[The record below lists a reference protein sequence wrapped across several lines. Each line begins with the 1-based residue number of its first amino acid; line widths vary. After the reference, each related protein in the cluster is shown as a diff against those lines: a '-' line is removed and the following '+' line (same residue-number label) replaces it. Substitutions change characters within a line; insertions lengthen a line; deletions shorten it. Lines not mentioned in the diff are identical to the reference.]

1 MLQRVGYGVM
11 AIAVLVLLFV
21 QDVVIAREAL
31 HVDSALGRLF
41 ARGSLVPVLF
51 VIVLLRGSFEMAR
64 MLRAKGAKPHACFA
78 NLCILFL
85 FLAPWLSAAGWFGDG
100 VAQQEGL
107 LWQVIGVTGAILGA
121 GVLTILGRDPQGS
134 VRDLSAT
141 MLMVLYLGLLGGFGT
156 MLRCG
161 KDVPGNEGA
170 WLLLI
175 VLLVTKVS
183 DIGAYFTGKAV
194 GRHKLIPTIS
204 PGKSIE
210 GAIGGVIASA
220 LVAAGF
226 AALPSLLPSAVV
238 GETQRPGLMLLYDL
252 TRSFSLTTETSEI
265 GPIARALIIGAL
277 LSIAGQFG
285 DLIESCFKRDSGVKD
300 SGHLLP
306 QYGGILDL
314 VDSPLFALPVAW
326 FLLRVVWK
334 IA

>member
-1 MLQRVGYGVM
+1 MM

-31 HVDSALGRLF
+31 HVQGPLGSLL
-41 ARGSLVPVLF
+41 ARGSLVPVLL
-51 VIVLLRGSFEMAR
+51 VVVLMRGSFEMTR
-64 MLRAKGAKPHACFA
+64 MLRAKGARPHAGFA
-78 NLCILFL
+78 NVCILFL
-85 FLAPWLSAAGWFGDG
+85 FLAPWLSAAGWLGDG
-100 VAQQEGL
+100 VTEQEGL
-107 LWQVIGVTGAILGA
+107 VWQVLGVTAALLGT
-121 GVLTILGRDPQGS
+121 GVLTILARDPQGS
-134 VRDLSAT
+134 VRDLGAT
-141 MLMVLYLGLLGGFGT
+141 MLMVSYLGLLGGFAT

-183 DIGAYFTGKAV
+183 DIGAYFTGKAI

-210 GAIGGVIASA
+210 GAVGGVIASA
-220 LVAAGF
+220 FVAAGF
-226 AALPSLLPSAVV
+226 AALPSLLPSAVI

-252 TRSFSLTTETSEI
+252 TRSFSVHTITSEI
-265 GPIARALIIGAL
+265 SPIARAFIIGAL

-314 VDSPLFALPVAW
+314 VDSPLFAMPVAW

>member
-1 MLQRVGYGVM
+1 MV
-11 AIAVLVLLFV
+11 AIGVLVLLFV
-21 QDVVIAREAL
+21 QDVIIAREAV
-31 HVDSALGRLF
+31 HVPGSLGQLL

-51 VIVLLRGSFEMAR
+51 VVVLLRGSMEMAR
-64 MLRAKGAKPHACFA
+64 MLRAKGAKPHAAFA
-78 NLCILFL
+78 NLSIIFL
-85 FLAPWLSAAGWFGDG
+85 FLAPWFSAAGFFGSG
-100 VAQQEGL
+100 VAEQEGL
-107 LWQVIGVTGAILGA
+107 LWQLVGVTGALLGA
-121 GVLTILGRDPQGS
+121 ATLTILGRDPQGS
-134 VRDLSAT
+134 VRDLGAT

-183 DIGAYFTGKAV
+183 DIGAYFTGKAI

-204 PGKSIE
+204 PGKSVE
-210 GAIGGVIASA
+210 GAIGGVVASA

-226 AALPSLLPSAVV
+226 AALPSVLPPGVV
-238 GETQRPGLMLLYDL
+238 GETQQPAVMLLYDL
-252 TRSFSLTTETSEI
+252 TRSFSVSTVTSEM
-265 GPIARALIIGAL
+265 GPIGRALIIGAV

-314 VDSPLFALPVAW
+314 VDSPLFAMPVAW

>member
-1 MLQRVGYGVM
+1 ML

-21 QDVVIAREAL
+21 QDVVIAREAV
-31 HVDSALGRLF
+31 HVPGALGQLL
-41 ARGSLVPVLF
+41 ARGSLVPLLF
-51 VIVLLRGSFEMAR
+51 VVVLLRGSMEMSR
-64 MLRAKGAKPHACFA
+64 LLRAKGAKPRAGFA
-78 NLCILFL
+78 NVCILFL

-100 VAQQEGL
+100 VAEQEGL
-107 LWQVIGVTGAILGA
+107 LWQLVGVTGALLGA
-121 GVLTILGRDPQGS
+121 ATLTILGRDPQGC
-134 VRDLSAT
+134 VRDLGAT
-141 MLMVLYLGLLGGFGT
+141 ILMVLYLGLLGSFGT

-183 DIGAYFTGKAV
+183 DIGAYFTGKAI

-204 PGKSIE
+204 PGKSVE

-226 AALPSLLPSAVV
+226 AALPSLLPPAIV

-252 TRSFSLTTETSEI
+252 TRSFSLSTETSEI
-265 GPIARALIIGAL
+265 GPIGRAFIIGAL

-314 VDSPLFALPVAW
+314 VDSPLFAMPVAW